1 MASPEEQPAHVEFLL
16 LKEDGQVLVLV
27 LKLELGP
34 CF

>member
-1 MASPEEQPAHVEFLL
+1 MASPEEQPAHVEFLP
-16 LKEDGQVLVLV
+16 LKEDGQVLG